1 MRNSEF
7 HLEYTPERVSKI
19 ILQWELCKMVQGV
32 EGSIVECGVFRGASL
47 LRFAYYNKILGGD
60 RTIIGFD
67 VFGKFPEAT
76 YEPDKEDR
84 YAFVATQGDG
94 YDIDNV
100 RQLILD
106 RGGGWTYLIKGDV
119 CKTVPEYVKWNDT
132 LKIALLNIDTDLYEP
147 AKVALENLY
156 SKVATGGI
164 IVSDN
169 HLTFPGEA
177 KAFSEF
183 CMEHNLPMLKM
194 ELFNHYYI
202 RK

>member
-1 MRNSEF
+1 MKDSEF
-7 HLEYTPERVSKI
+7 HLEYTPNRISKI
-19 ILQWELCKMVQGV
+19 ISHWELFKMLQNV
-32 EGSIVECGVFRGASL
+32 EGSVVECGVFKGSSL
-47 LRFAYYNKILGGD
+47 MRFAYYRNILSYRD
-60 RTIIGFD
+60 IIGFD
-67 VFGKFPEAT
+67 VFGKFPEAD

-94 YDIDNV
+94 WSADKV
-100 RQLILD
+100 RNAILD
-106 RGGGWTYLIKGDV
+106 GGGGWTYLIEGDV
-119 CKTVPEYVKWNDT
+119 RRTVPNYVEWNPS

-147 AKVALENLY
+147 AKVALEHFYPLVV
-156 SKVATGGI
+156 KGGI

-169 HLTFPGEA
+169 YTMFPGET

-183 CMEHNLPMLKM
+183 CAAYGLEMQRM